1 VFEDP
6 LIRLLTSLQ
15 KAADGQG
22 IESPMTWTA
31 INSALRGDGVP
42 TVKYSTFSA
51 RWEKEPIL
59 KQLVDRFDGNGL
71 QVKTAAKDQPEQ
83 GKKKTNAMGKMAKRA
98 TDKAFK

>member
-1 VFEDP
+1 MFADP
-6 LIRLLTSLQ
+6 LIRLLTGLQ

-22 IESPMTWTA
+22 IQSPMTWRA
-31 INSALRGDGVP
+31 VNSALRGEAPHVG
-42 TVKYSTFSA
+42 YREFNA

-83 GKKKTNAMGKMAKRA
+83 GKKKTNAMDKMAKRA

>member
-1 VFEDP
+1 M
-6 LIRLLTSLQ
+6 LTGLQ

-22 IESPMTWTA
+22 IQSPMTWRA
-31 INSALRGDGVP
+31 VNSSLRGQAPHVG
-42 TVKYSTFSA
+42 YREFNA

-59 KQLVDRFDGNGL
+59 KQLVDRFDSHGL

-83 GKKKTNAMGKMAKRA
+83 GQKKTNAMDKMAKRA

>member
-1 VFEDP
+1 MFADP
-6 LIRLLTSLQ
+6 LIRLLTGLQ

-22 IESPMTWTA
+22 IQSPMTWRA
-31 INSALRGDGVP
+31 VNSALRGEAPHVG
-42 TVKYSTFSA
+42 YREFNA

-83 GKKKTNAMGKMAKRA
+83 GGKKTNAMDKMAKRA

>member
-1 VFEDP
+1 M
-6 LIRLLTSLQ
+6 LTGLQ

-22 IESPMTWTA
+22 IESPMTWRA
-31 INSALRGDGVP
+31 INSALRGEAPKV
-42 TVKYSTFSA
+42 TYSAYSA

-83 GKKKTNAMGKMAKRA
+83 GQKKTNAMGKMAKRA